1 MKTRPPR
8 PVIGDLVFTT
18 ATIVCG
24 VEHIPAGSIGYIVAL
39 DGQLAMID
47 FGASAP
53 RPLTVHGSFVEVLE
67 LPDGLDLAYL
77 GDTLQEALL
86 RTVDAL
92 QHERQARLAAQVA
105 HLPERLYE
113 NGNGRN

>member
-1 MKTRPPR
+1 MKPRTPR

-24 VEHIPAGSIGYIVAL
+24 VEHIPIGSIGYIVAF
-39 DGQLAMID
+39 DGQLSVID
-47 FGASAP
+47 FGAAAP
-53 RPLTVHGSFVEVLE
+53 RPVALHNSFVEALE

-105 HLPERLYE
+105 RLPERFYE